1 VSATSGLL
9 GEFQAEAAKLVGA
22 QDEGAKAG
30 TIPKKSGDPK
40 NATPRFCFFSCIF
53 SSAMVEARTE
63 RSTIWQS
70 MISDILNDMI

>member
-9 GEFQAEAAKLVGA
+9 GGFQEEVAKLVGA

-40 NATPRFCFFSCIF
+40 NATPRFFGCVF
-53 SSAMVEARTE
+53 SSAMAETIME
-63 RSTIWQS
+63 RSRIWQS
-70 MISDILNDMI
+70 MINFRENT